1 VKGKYPFKMP
11 FIGHIEQFLAGG
23 NGRVVAGLSLLF
35 TVVITGLLRLVRREH
50 VGQPSTS
57 T

>member
-1 VKGKYPFKMP
+1 VKGKYPFKIP

-23 NGRVVAGLSLLF
+23 NGRVVAGLPLVF